1 MISAMNIHIKPMTNS
16 AVIGGDFHWKTK
28 TPQVCTAIAF
38 ECDVRITDYEML
50 RSTCERPVK
59 RYINNLNKMN
69 NLTKAHVRATPTSPV
84 CFSTPGGDKESVNN
98 VDTQYT

>member
-1 MISAMNIHIKPMTNS
+1 MIRAMNIHIKLMTNN
-16 AVIGGDFHWKTK
+16 AVIRGDFRWKAK

-38 ECDVRITDYEML
+38 ECDMRITDCAML
-50 RSTCERPVK
+50 RSTYERPVK
-59 RYINNLNKMN
+59 SYINNQDTMN

-98 VDTQYT
+98 VDTS